1 MLEQSTTAIG
11 MHQQSQAMGDGLAIL
26 YRRQRRILQ
35 QRQQID
41 DWGRQRMGSIVAE
54 ALAQAGHPVMP
65 IGNIGAERS
74 RP

>member
-11 MHQQSQAMGDGLAIL
+11 MHQQPQAMGAGLAIL
-26 YRRQRRILQ
+26 HRRQRRLLQ

-54 ALAQAGHPVMP
+54 VLAQAGHPAMP
-65 IGNIGAERS
+65 VGNIGAERS